1 MWNTN
6 EHFSTNIYPL
16 KYIKGSMG
24 QWYPYSKKWERIN
37 VVIIHIYGDRATLLL
52 FYDDQDTAS
61 E

>member
-1 MWNTN
+1 MLNIY
-6 EHFSTNIYPL
+6 EHILTNIQPY

-24 QWYPYSKKWERIN
+24 QWYPYSKKWEKN
-37 VVIIHIYGDRATLLL
+37 VVAIIHIYEARGILLL